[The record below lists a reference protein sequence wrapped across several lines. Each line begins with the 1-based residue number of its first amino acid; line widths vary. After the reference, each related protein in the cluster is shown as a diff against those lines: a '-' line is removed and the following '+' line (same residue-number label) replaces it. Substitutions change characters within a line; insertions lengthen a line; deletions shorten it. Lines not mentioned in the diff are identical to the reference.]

1 MPELRQIADQIE
13 DRQVPELHEVIV
25 TFPISRISDHTHD
38 AKEQHQQEDHEAAY
52 AEADAH
58 VPVGLRG
65 EDPLPRPLI
74 KQLGGDDRD
83 PERHQG
89 FEAFREPARRVVQLL
104 LRDLR
109 VYTVATITTAGLE
122 PATPRLEV

>member
-1 MPELRQIADQIE
+1 MPELRQIADQIKNT
-13 DRQVPELHEVIV
+13 QVPELHKVIV
-25 TFPISRISDHTHD
+25 TFPISRISDHAHD
-38 AKEQHQQEDHEAAY
+38 AKEQHEQEDHEAAH
-52 AEADAH
+52 AEANPH
-58 VPVGLRG
+58 ISISFGG
-65 EDPLPRPLI
+65 EDALPRALI

-89 FEAFREPARRVVQLL
+89 FEAFREPAARIIQLF

-109 VYTVATITTAGLE
+109 VYRVATITTAGLE

>member
-1 MPELRQIADQIE
+1 MPELRQVADQIKNT
-13 DRQVPELHEVIV
+13 QVPELHKVIV
-25 TFPISRISDHTHD
+25 TVPISRVSDHAHD
-38 AKEQHQQEDHEAAY
+38 PEEQHEQEDHEAAH

-58 VPVGLRG
+58 VAVGLRG

>member
-1 MPELRQIADQIE
+1 MPELRQIADQIK

-25 TFPISRISDHTHD
+25 TFPISRIGDHAHD
-38 AKEQHQQEDHEAAY
+38 AKEQHEQEDHEAAH

-58 VPVGLRG
+58 VAVGLG
-65 EDPLPRPLI
+65 GKNPLPRALI

-89 FEAFREPARRVVQLL
+89 FEAFREPAARVVQLL
-104 LRDLR
+104 LGHLCGDVPGR
-109 VYTVATITTAGLE
+109 
-122 PATPRLEV
+122 

>member
-13 DRQVPELHEVIV
+13 DGQVPKLHKVIV
-25 TFPISRISDHTHD
+25 TFPISRISDHAHD
-38 AKEQHQQEDHEAAY
+38 PKKQHQQEDHETTNTKT
-52 AEADAH
+52 DAH

-65 EDPLPRPLI
+65 EDALPRALI
-74 KQLGGDDRD
+74 EELRGDDRD

-89 FEAFREPARRVVQLL
+89 FEAFREPAGRVVELFL
-104 LRDLR
+104 GNLR
-109 VYTVATITTAGLE
+109 VYPVATITTAGLE